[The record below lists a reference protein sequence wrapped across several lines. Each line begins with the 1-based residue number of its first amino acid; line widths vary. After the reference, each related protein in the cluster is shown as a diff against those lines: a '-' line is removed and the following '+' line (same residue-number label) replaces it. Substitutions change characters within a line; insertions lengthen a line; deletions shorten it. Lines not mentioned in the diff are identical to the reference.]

1 MLSSFVPRLWK
12 ASSSLSLSLA
22 MVGLALAQAVGAA
35 PAFTAAPTIVQNPN
49 PRAPLAAVLHLATS
63 EPVEVTVKLKDGQ
76 RSWSVQFPSASNLQ
90 RSLPIVGLR
99 PAVEHQAKVSIR
111 SKSGKVVSF
120 PQSLKYRPP
129 ALPASLFDFPQL
141 KVHRADV
148 SRMEPGITLLTVR
161 RRALGRSEFQTTRQ
175 REFAL
180 GWSLIVGVNELAE
193 VVWYYQSDSRISG
206 IATLANGNI
215 FFHTARFSPVEIDL
229 LGNEIRRWGA
239 AKGPR
244 AMPPGSIPVDAV
256 TLHHQPEELPNGNFL
271 SMEAIPKM
279 IDNYYTSEHDAAAP
293 RKTQKVM
300 GDRIIEF
307 TPSGE
312 VVWRWDSFDYL
323 DPFKIGYDTFWSYWE
338 VRGFP
343 GAVDWTHGNGVHYDE
358 RDDSIIASFRNLSAV
373 VKIDRKTK
381 QIKWILA
388 RDIGWSPQL
397 RAKLLRPLGDNFQYP
412 SHQHNPRVTP
422 DGNIVVFNNNVHQAI
437 PFTGEVPKPADQSF
451 SNAIVYAIDDV
462 AMTARV
468 TFATPTVSDVSCN
481 SFAMGDAHV
490 LPKTRNVLVNFSLC
504 YPGMKIETWN
514 QRDRTKTYPDD
525 LPSYPR
531 LREFRKDDPLRP
543 VFDLELV
550 PAHDLFQWE
559 VFGVYRV
566 PGLYPSELRKAPTG
580 KTQ

>member
-1 MLSSFVPRLWK
+1 VKFPHATNLRR
-12 ASSSLSLSLA
+12 
-22 MVGLALAQAVGAA
+22 AL
-35 PAFTAAPTIVQNPN
+35 
-49 PRAPLAAVLHLATS
+49 
-63 EPVEVTVKLKDGQ
+63 PV
-76 RSWSVQFPSASNLQ
+76 
-90 RSLPIVGLR
+90 VGLR
-99 PAVEHQAKVSIR
+99 PAVDHQIKVSVV
-111 SKSGKVVSF
+111 GKNGRKVSF
-120 PQSLKYRPP
+120 ARSLTFRPP
-129 ALPASLFDFPQL
+129 ALPSNLFDFPQL
-141 KVHRADV
+141 KVHRAETA
-148 SRMEPGITLLTVR
+148 RMEPGITLMTVR
-161 RRALGRSEFQTTRQ
+161 RRALGRSELQTSKQ

-180 GWSLIVGVNELAE
+180 GWSLIVAVNELGE
-193 VVWYYQSDSRISG
+193 VVWYYQSDSRVSG

-279 IDNYYTSEHDAAAP
+279 IDNYYTSEHDASAP

-343 GAVDWTHGNGVHYDE
+343 GAVDWTHGNGVHYDA

-388 RDIGWSPQL
+388 RDVGWSEPL
-397 RAKLLRPLGDNFQYP
+397 RAKLLRPVGNNFQYP

-437 PFTGEVPKPADQSF
+437 PFTGESPKPADQSF

-462 AMTARV
+462 AMTAKV
-468 TFATPTVSDVSCN
+468 TFATPSVSDVSCN

-490 LPKTRNVLVNFSLC
+490 LSKTRNVLVNFSLC

-531 LREFRKDDPLRP
+531 LREFQKDDPLRP
-543 VFDLELV
+543 VFDVELL

-566 PGLYPSELRKAPTG
+566 PSLNPTELRKT
-580 KTQ
+580 K

>member
-1 MLSSFVPRLWK
+1 
-12 ASSSLSLSLA
+12 

>member
-1 MLSSFVPRLWK
+1 
-12 ASSSLSLSLA
+12 
-22 MVGLALAQAVGAA
+22 
-35 PAFTAAPTIVQNPN
+35 
-49 PRAPLAAVLHLATS
+49 
-63 EPVEVTVKLKDGQ
+63 
-76 RSWSVQFPSASNLQ
+76 
-90 RSLPIVGLR
+90 
-99 PAVEHQAKVSIR
+99 
-111 SKSGKVVSF
+111 
-120 PQSLKYRPP
+120 
-129 ALPASLFDFPQL
+129 
-141 KVHRADV
+141 
-148 SRMEPGITLLTVR
+148 
-161 RRALGRSEFQTTRQ
+161 LG
-175 REFAL
+175 
-180 GWSLIVGVNELAE
+180 E

-244 AMPPGSIPVDAV
+244 SMPPGSTPVDAV

-307 TPSGE
+307 TPGGD

-343 GAVDWTHGNGVHYDE
+343 GAVDWTHGNGVHYDA

-397 RAKLLRPLGDNFQYP
+397 RTKLLRPVGDNFQFP

-451 SNAIVYAIDDV
+451 SNAIVYAIDDA

-504 YPGMKIETWN
+504 YPGMKIQTWD

-531 LREFRKDDPLRP
+531 LREFQKDDPLRP
-543 VFDLELV
+543 VFDLELLPV
-550 PAHDLFQWE
+550 HDLFQWE

-566 PGLYPSELRKAPTG
+566 PSLDPTALRKTR
-580 KTQ
+580 

>member
-1 MLSSFVPRLWK
+1 MFNSGISRTRGLSQLRSPL
-12 ASSSLSLSLA
+12 LL
-22 MVGLALAQAVGAA
+22 VGLLGMLATQLALSA
-35 PAFTAAPTIVQNPN
+35 PAFTVAPTIIKNPN
-49 PRAPLAAVLHLATS
+49 PRVPLAAVLQVATS
-63 EPVEVTVKLKDGQ
+63 EPVAITVQLADGKK
-76 RSWSVQFPSASNLQ
+76 SWQVQFPRETTLN
-90 RSLPIVGLR
+90 RSLPLVGLR
-99 PAVEHQAKVSIR
+99 PDVEHRLKISIR
-111 SKSGKVVSF
+111 GKDGIVNTFS
-120 PQSLKYRPP
+120 QLLSYRPP
-129 ALPASLFDFPQL
+129 TLPANLFDFPQI
-141 KVHRADV
+141 KVHRAEV
-148 SRMEPGITLLTVR
+148 ARMEPGITLMTVR
-161 RRALGRSEFQTTRQ
+161 RRALGRSELQTPKQ
-175 REFAL
+175 REFAV
-180 GWSLIVGVNELAE
+180 GWSLIVGVNEEGE
-193 VVWYYQSDSRISG
+193 VVWYYQSDSRIAG
-206 IATLANGNI
+206 IDTLANGNI

-244 AMPPGSIPVDAV
+244 PMPPGSIPVDAV

-271 SMEAIPKM
+271 SMEAVPKM
-279 IDNYYTSEHDAAAP
+279 IDNYYTSEHDAGAP

-307 TPSGE
+307 NPKGE

-343 GAVDWTHGNGVHYDE
+343 GAVDWTHGNGVHYDL

-388 RDIGWSPQL
+388 RDIGWSPEL
-397 RAKLLRPLGDNFQYP
+397 RKKLLRPIGENFQFT

-422 DGNIVVFNNNVHQAI
+422 DGNVVIFNNNVHQAI

-468 TFATPTVSDVSCN
+468 VFATPTVSDVSCN

-490 LPKTRNVLVNFSLC
+490 LPKTKNVLVNFSLC

-514 QRDRTKTYPDD
+514 QRDRSRTYPDD

-531 LREFRKDDPLRP
+531 LREFHKDDPLRP
-543 VFDLELV
+543 VFDLELL

-559 VFGVYRV
+559 VFGVYRI
-566 PGLYPSELRKAPTG
+566 PGMYPSDLRRS
-580 KTQ
+580 Q